1 MLANFCQALQ
11 NADIK
16 LLEIASVP
24 SLSLSTSATLSFR
37 AATII
42 HTARK

>member
-1 MLANFCQALQ
+1 MLANFCQAPQ

-24 SLSLSTSATLSFR
+24 FLILSTSATLSIR
-37 AATII
+37 AATIRYI
-42 HTARK
+42 ARK